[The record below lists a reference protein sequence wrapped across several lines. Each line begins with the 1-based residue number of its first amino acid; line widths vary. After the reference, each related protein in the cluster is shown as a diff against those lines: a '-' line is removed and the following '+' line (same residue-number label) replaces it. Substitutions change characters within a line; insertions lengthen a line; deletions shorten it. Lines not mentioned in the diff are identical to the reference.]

1 MKLSQPNADCFVPDD
16 TALPEALARTTH
28 LCIGAHQDDQEFM
41 AYHGIAE
48 CFQRDDRWFTGVTVT
63 NGGGSARGGP
73 YAAHTDEQMIAVRRK
88 EQRKAAVVGEYA
100 CQVQLDFPSSAV
112 KDPMNGAVVA
122 DLQQIVE
129 AAKPGCV
136 YLHNPA
142 DKHDTHVA
150 VLHRALAA
158 LRSLA
163 AGDRPARVWGC
174 EVWRSLDWLLDDE
187 KQVMPVS
194 AHPNLAA
201 SLSGVFDSQIVG
213 GKRYDAAVA
222 GRRMANATFY
232 ESHATDE
239 HDALAWAIDLT
250 PLVHDPSID
259 LAAYT
264 RGFIERFAADV
275 ETRIRKFGGS

>member
-1 MKLSQPNADCFVPDD
+1 MELARQDADIFVPDG
-16 TALPEALARTTH
+16 TPAPEALERTTH

-48 CFQRDDRWFTGVTVT
+48 CFQHDDRWFTGVTVT

-73 YAAHTDEQMIAVRRK
+73 YAAYTDEQMIAVRRR
-88 EQRKAAVVGEYA
+88 EQRKAAMVGEYA
-100 CQVQLDFPSSAV
+100 CEVQLDFPSTAV
-112 KDPMNGAVVA
+112 KDPANQAVLA
-122 DLQQIVE
+122 DLRHLVE
-129 AAKPGCV
+129 TAKPETV

-150 VLHRALAA
+150 VLQRALAA
-158 LRSLA
+158 LRSLP

-174 EVWRSLDWLLDDE
+174 EVWRSLDWLLDED
-187 KQVMPVS
+187 KQVMPVG

-201 SLSGVFDSQIVG
+201 SLSGVFDSQITG

-250 PLVHDPSID
+250 PVVKDPAID
-259 LAAYT
+259 LAVYT
-264 RGFIERFAADV
+264 RDFIDRFAADV
-275 ETRIRKFGGS
+275 DTRIRKYGC

>member
-1 MKLSQPNADCFVPDD
+1 MMLSQPHADIFVPDE
-16 TALPEALARTTH
+16 TALPGALARTTH

-48 CFQRDDRWFTGVTVT
+48 CFQHDDRWFTGVTVT

-73 YAAHTDEQMIAVRRK
+73 YAAYTDEQMIAVRRR
-88 EQRKAAVVGEYA
+88 EQRKAAMVGEYA
-100 CQVQLDFPSSAV
+100 CEVQLDFPSTAV
-112 KDPMNGAVVA
+112 KDPANQAVLA
-122 DLQQIVE
+122 DLRHLVE
-129 AAKPGCV
+129 TAKPETV

-150 VLHRALAA
+150 VLQRALAA
-158 LRSLA
+158 LRSLP

-174 EVWRSLDWLLDDE
+174 EVWRSLDWLLDED
-187 KQVMPVS
+187 KQVMPVG

-201 SLSGVFDSQIVG
+201 SLSGVFDSQITG

-250 PLVHDPSID
+250 PVVKDPAID
-259 LAAYT
+259 LAVYT
-264 RGFIERFAADV
+264 RDFIDRFAADV
-275 ETRIRKFGGS
+275 DTRIRKYGC